1 MRRIVFLLCYAFS
14 EVFVEGSKI
23 YKDEDIKLFLNN
35 FDLSKEQDLN
45 AIKNSLFKRRL
56 FKKIEVKYENSN
68 YYFYLKDGFIVHDL
82 KIKYQNGSRRH

>member
-68 YYFYLKDGFIVHDL
+68 YYFYLLPHMLDEQHC
-82 KIKYQNGSRRH
+82 